1 MPNFAYKAKDRT
13 GKLVE
18 GQMAAES
25 KAAVTQRL
33 QAMALF
39 PIDIAGGKESDELNL
54 DSVQQLKIKLFG
66 LRITIEERAN
76 LYRELA
82 DLIAAGIP
90 LARSL
95 NILSEQTPSLQLRAI
110 ITNINKDVQGGDRL
124 YHAMGKHKTVFR
136 PLELSMIR
144 AGEEGGLL
152 DDVLNRLAN
161 FTEREK
167 ELRDKIIASLTY
179 PMIML
184 VVGLIVVVVLIMF
197 VFPRMV
203 SVYSNANQE
212 LPGLTLVLM
221 AISDGIRN
229 YWYIVGA
236 AIVAFVLFFAN
247 AIKTREGRMLWHR
260 FLLMVPRVGTLIIK
274 RETSR
279 FARTLGSLLQ
289 NGVPLLTALDITE
302 DVISNEIVR
311 QKIAEIPERVT
322 KGEGMAGPMRRAGM
336 FPPSVVNMIA
346 VGEETGTLDKTL
358 VRVADSY
365 ENQVALELRKVAS
378 LIEPVIMIIMAAVV
392 AVVVIAMLLP
402 LVGMDPSGGL

>member
-1 MPNFAYKAKDRT
+1 
-13 GKLVE
+13 
-18 GQMAAES
+18 
-25 KAAVTQRL
+25 
-33 QAMALF
+33 
-39 PIDIAGGKESDELNL
+39 
-54 DSVQQLKIKLFG
+54 
-66 LRITIEERAN
+66 
-76 LYRELA
+76 
-82 DLIAAGIP
+82 
-90 LARSL
+90 
-95 NILSEQTPSLQLRAI
+95 
-110 ITNINKDVQGGDRL
+110 
-124 YHAMGKHKTVFR
+124 MGKHKTVFR

-212 LPGLTLVLM
+212 LPSLTLVLM

-236 AIVAFVLFFAN
+236 AIVAFVLFFTN
-247 AIKTREGRMLWHR
+247 AIKTREGRLLWHR